1 MSTVFSRRS
10 FLKYTAVAAVAVA
23 GTSLLGGCSG
33 AETATSTEIGGVN
46 TVLQVRAKLNSL
58 TVDVNTG
65 TATFNLSIAN
75 GRRNAITVSPRCFG
89 VKAYDQDGN
98 ETFTA
103 YMNSS
108 VTLKHTDGDGP
119 QILKGKEGTYDITV
133 TGLPVESGDTN
144 PIATLHLIYMPDPE
158 YNEYTSNWKI
168 TGTDPM
174 PALV

>member
-1 MSTVFSRRS
+1 
-10 FLKYTAVAAVAVA
+10 
-23 GTSLLGGCSG
+23 
-33 AETATSTEIGGVN
+33 
-46 TVLQVRAKLNSL
+46 
-58 TVDVNTG
+58 
-65 TATFNLSIAN
+65 
-75 GRRNAITVSPRCFG
+75 
-89 VKAYDQDGN
+89 
-98 ETFTA
+98 
-103 YMNSS
+103 MNSS